1 MKATDLL
8 GLMFPRFTVR
18 YLAGRR
24 MLDNFRAYDAA
35 KSTQWRP
42 VVSNMTSGDGVM
54 NVTGNRLRQVARHLD
69 ENHDLAIAVIDD
81 IVNNTVGAGVKLAPM
96 VRRKDGSLD
105 ESLNDRI
112 SDLWESWCQAP
123 ETTGDFGFE
132 AMERIVARSWL
143 RDGETFAQHVGPQS
157 AFRFQSPVPY
167 ALELLE
173 ADLVPFDYQDVA
185 SNTLHGIQCN
195 DWNAPIAYFVYLNH
209 PGDPLRPMPEM
220 KRVPSERMLHLK
232 FTRRLRQRRGVPVI
246 HGVINR
252 LRDLQD
258 YEESERIAAKVAAD
272 LTWFIKRTSEYQGP
286 VDVNSAGNRNIQM
299 AAGSGYELLPGEDVG
314 TIQSNRPNSPAMVEF
329 REVMLRAVAGGTGT
343 RFSSIARNYNGTY
356 SAQRQELVEGAIA
369 YRAQFAYLVRRFY
382 RPVYRQFINS
392 AVASGV
398 LVMPPLSTTDIYR
411 ADFRAPA
418 LPWIDPSKE
427 ADAYKTLIESGL
439 ESRQEIM
446 RQRGRDPGKVWEEI
460 EEEQASG
467 LFASQ
472 IDKAAPASSS
482 ASMGGKKPMDEMDD
496 MTDDERKMLRFG
508 GAA

>member
-1 MKATDLL
+1 MKASDIL
-8 GLMFPRFTVR
+8 GLMFPRLTVR

-24 MLDNFRAYDAA
+24 MLENFRAYDAA
-35 KSTQWRP
+35 KSSQWRP

-54 NVTGNRLRQVARHLD
+54 NVTGSRLRQIARHLD

-96 VRRKDGSLD
+96 VRTAGGKLN

-112 SDLWESWCQAP
+112 SDLWEEWCQSP
-123 ETTGDFGFE
+123 ETTGELGFE
-132 AMERIVARSWL
+132 AMERLVARSWL
-143 RDGETFAQHVGPQS
+143 RDGEVFAQHVAQQAS
-157 AFRFQSPVPY
+157 FRYQTRAPY
-167 ALELLE
+167 ALELIE
-173 ADLVPFDYQDVA
+173 ADLVPFEYQDEA

-195 DWNAPIAYFVYLNH
+195 DWNAPIAYFVFLNH
-209 PGDPLRPMPEM
+209 PGDPLRPMADM
-220 KRVPSERMLHLK
+220 KRVSAERMMHLK

-272 LTWFIKRTSEYQGP
+272 LTWFIKRTSEYTGA
-286 VDVNSAGNRNIQM
+286 VDVNSANNRQLQM
-299 AAGSGYELLPGEDVG
+299 AAGAGFELLPGEDVG
-314 TIQSNRPNSPAMVEF
+314 TIKSERPNSALVTF
-329 REVMLRAVAGGTGT
+329 REAMLRAVAGGTGT

-382 RPVYRQFINS
+382 RPVYRRFIDS
-392 AVASGV
+392 VVASGV
-398 LVMPPLSTTDIYR
+398 LPMPMLKGMEMYR

-427 ADAYKTLIESGL
+427 ADAYRTLIESGL

-467 LFASQ
+467 LFASTVEA
-472 IDKAAPASSS
+472 AAPTTS
-482 ASMGGKKPMDEMDD
+482 APADD
-496 MTDDERKMLRFG
+496 GEDDLPEGDERTILKFG
-508 GAA
+508 SAA